1 LIQDLIEQKSTID
14 KRIAEEQRF
23 LAINQWNKAREE
35 AREARVEVRRL
46 KQEYLSITAEW
57 EAYQRQCLGVLN
69 AIEAHYGTKP
79 QYDDLPTEDE
89 VKEWEDD
96 HAELVSK
103 LEGMRAQRDLLA
115 TNQAH
120 AQMEMIKADR
130 VYIQLGYAERNARA
144 KAVNETGVNRV
155 AI

>member
-1 LIQDLIEQKSTID
+1 MIQDLIEQKASID
-14 KRIAEEQRF
+14 KKIAEEQRF
-23 LAINQWNKAREE
+23 LAIRAWEKAKQD
-35 AREARVEVRRL
+35 AREARAEVRRL

-57 EAYQRQCLGVLN
+57 EDYQRQCLGVLN
-69 AIEAHYGTKP
+69 AIETHYQTKP

-96 HAELVSK
+96 HAALVDK
-103 LEGMRAQRDLLA
+103 LNSMRAHRDNLA
-115 TNQAH
+115 ANQAR
-120 AQMEMIKADR
+120 AQMEMLKADQR
-130 VYIQLGYAERNARA
+130 YIQLGYAERNARM